1 MIKNFVKDNVDVAK
15 HFIGDKLKPVS
26 KDSHIQPGEAS
37 IITHDGKKVGIYRDN
52 KGKIHALSITCTHM
66 GCDLAW
72 NAAELSW
79 DCPCHGSRFTY
90 EGDII
95 EGPALKTLRTDD
107 DFKFNP

>member
-1 MIKNFVKDNVDVAK
+1 MVV
-15 HFIGDKLKPVS
+15 
-26 KDSHIQPGEAS
+26 
-37 IITHDGKKVGIYRDN
+37 HDGEKVGIYKEKKN
-52 KGKIHALSITCTHM
+52 KIHAVNVTCTHM

-95 EGPALKTLRTDD
+95 EGPALKSLRTDD
-107 DFKFNP
+107 SFKFNP